1 MTSLYIRIDSHR
13 GKPMSWPFVGGWM
26 EILSF
31 VRSIDFFLLFHCTF
45 HWFSSLPD
53 NQKKKEKKRQKK
65 NGPHVRLVCVDLLFH
80 QSLFFLVLFVCV
92 ELLWIPETLGHLSAG
107 RFFFIDGSL
116 AFHGS
121 AWLVSRC
128 RGRRCL
134 GRHLFFLSTHLIF
147 TEFYRVWLG
156 FIGFYWVLLGFTGF
170 YWVLPSFSGFY
181 WVSLGFTGFFRV
193 LLGFTGFDWVFTEFD
208 LDLLGFYWVSLDCT
222 EFYCGWLSF
231 PRFFIKRDDCFYG
244 HYWVLPSFTGL
255 DRVLPGFT
263 EFYRLSLGFTE
274 FYWVL
279 LGFTGFFWIF
289 LDMTVIY

>member
-31 VRSIDFFLLFHCTF
+31 VGSIDFFLLFHCTF

-147 TEFYRVWLG
+147 TEYRVWLG

-170 YWVLPSFSGFY
+170 YWVLPGFN
-181 WVSLGFTGFFRV
+181 RA
-193 LLGFTGFDWVFTEFD
+193 FTEF
-208 LDLLGFYWVSLDCT
+208 LEL
-222 EFYCGWLSF
+222 
-231 PRFFIKRDDCFYG
+231 
-244 HYWVLPSFTGL
+244 VLERRRAGKAPTRGTSREQYECENEWESSEWMREWWRTGDEVEPKENEEERRGRWGT
-255 DRVLPGFT
+255 DREKEQKIHEAGK
-263 EFYRLSLGFTE
+263 
-274 FYWVL
+274 
-279 LGFTGFFWIF
+279 
-289 LDMTVIY
+289 